1 MKGLNKFF
9 ALRNFI
15 LAFTIFFSSVAAFAG
30 DLDVAAAKGISEQTI
45 SAITGNLSKKL
56 QTDLADNS
64 VKVKI
69 NDIEKQQ
76 LSKTVHDFK
85 GTAVAVVE
93 NDNNQLPIRFEVKLN
108 PRTQSVSEV
117 NYTFVEE
124 NSDFAPTSTEEILM
138 QEIMKKVSVDY
149 KTDSVVIAI
158 DGFETIQFGDQ
169 KMFKGNGEIKIGE
182 VEWSKISFDV
192 VLGSDNKPAKI
203 KYDIK

>member
-15 LAFTIFFSSVAAFAG
+15 LAFTLLFSSSAAFAG
-30 DLDVAAAKGISEQTI
+30 DLDVASAKGISEQTI

-64 VKVKI
+64 IKVKI

-93 NDNNQLPIRFEVKLN
+93 SDNNQLPIRFEVKLN

-138 QEIMKKVSVDY
+138 QEIMKQVSADY

-158 DGFETIQFGDQ
+158 DGFETTQFGGQ

-182 VEWSKISFDV
+182 VEWSKINFDV

>member
-15 LAFTIFFSSVAAFAG
+15 LAFTIFFSSIAAFAG
-30 DLDVAAAKGISEQTI
+30 DLDVASAKGISEQTI

-108 PRTQSVSEV
+108 PRTQSES
-117 NYTFVEE
+117 
-124 NSDFAPTSTEEILM
+124 
-138 QEIMKKVSVDY
+138 
-149 KTDSVVIAI
+149 AI
-158 DGFETIQFGDQ
+158 DC
-169 KMFKGNGEIKIGE
+169 
-182 VEWSKISFDV
+182 
-192 VLGSDNKPAKI
+192 
-203 KYDIK
+203 